1 MSSAI
6 STETQNRSFS
16 GCRKPR
22 SEVTTL
28 VSRNTKAGYLSAGT
42 LRVSGKATL
51 DNDLSVA
58 GFSTLS
64 SGLQLG
70 TDGTN
75 LYKIVSG
82 TASVDPGNIG
92 ATTKGSVNV
101 TITGLAVT
109 DRVILHPPTGLNGG
123 ILYCGCDVTAAN
135 TLTIYL
141 YNTTNGA
148 IDDGAN
154 TWKYSYLDFTN

>member
-1 MSSAI
+1 M
-6 STETQNRSFS
+6 STESQNKGFS
-16 GCRKPR
+16 GFRKQR
-22 SEVTTL
+22 SEIATL
-28 VSRNTKAGYLSAGT
+28 VARNTKAGYLSAGT

-82 TASVDPGNIG
+82 TASFNPGNIG
-92 ATTKGSVNV
+92 ATTKGSVTV
-101 TITGLAVT
+101 TITGLETT
-109 DRVILHPPTGLNGG
+109 DRVILNPPSGLNGG
-123 ILYCGCDVTAAN
+123 ILYCGCDVTAEN

-141 YNTTNGA
+141 YNTTNAA

-154 TWKYSYLDFTN
+154 TWKYSFLGFTNYYT